1 MRNLLFIKIL
11 LIIGILNINLEFL
24 MQEGFSFIPENYFYS
39 TDEDEK
45 EEDKEEELQAK
56 EQKEMIIQ
64 NVVNAINIITN
75 KNSKD
80 EEIIEE
86 FVPGIINDRFKLF
99 CEYRTNF
106 QNKFFHYLGN
116 DIIDTKRLLD
126 NLLIDNRQTH
136 SINYNHI
143 ELQNISYNLDY
154 SNFEESYKKVNNILE
169 DLLINFSSLKSL
181 QQERIKPK
189 FDGEE
194 KNKELDKDIKKLIIK
209 MMKKIRFCEALVKM
223 EKAKKKNNT
232 NDNNNLEEKV
242 KNNVK
247 LFLIKKIQNFSQEFQ
262 KNNQHFMR
270 YLKEMGDG
278 LQEFL
283 INDDNINNNNI
294 TNSYNNLD
302 DEKENLNKDFLYTQE
317 DDLKL
322 QIKKRDEDINIL
334 ANSINELSVIFK
346 DLQTV
351 VHEQGTILDRIDYN
365 IDISYDNSH
374 RGLKHIKKAEEH
386 HNESCFRNVILLLFT
401 IIFIE
406 TILIIFKIF

>member
-1 MRNLLFIKIL
+1 
-11 LIIGILNINLEFL
+11 

-45 EEDKEEELQAK
+45 EDKEEEKQAK

-86 FVPGIINDRFKLF
+86 FVPGIINDRYKLF

-126 NLLIDNRQTH
+126 NLLIDNHQTR
-136 SINYNHI
+136 SLNYNHI

-189 FDGEE
+189 FDDEE
-194 KNKELDKDIKKLIIK
+194 KNKELDKDIKKLIIN

-223 EKAKKKNNT
+223 EKAKKKNNI
-232 NDNNNLEEKV
+232 NDNNSLEEKV

-247 LFLIKKIQNFSQEFQ
+247 LCLIKKIQNFSQEFQ
-262 KNNQHFMR
+262 KNQQHFMR
-270 YLKEMGDG
+270 NLKEMGDG
-278 LQEFL
+278 LQDFL
-283 INDDNINNNNI
+283 INDDNINNNNNNI
-294 TNSYNNLD
+294 NNSYNNLD

-317 DDLKL
+317 NDLKL

-365 IDISYDNSH
+365 IDISYENSQ
-374 RGLKHIKKAEEH
+374 RGLKHIKKAEEY

-406 TILIIFKIF
+406 TILVIFKIL